1 MRTCSIYWWIFL
13 ILQLLPLHN
22 ACGYADSIRLESIAV
37 EVGEGASISIF
48 AALSHQFGG
57 FEIPLA
63 SSSVDLVFDSVSL
76 VGTIAEEKLRAGFW
90 LKENPNRI
98 IINLFPH
105 SLFELEPVLPPG
117 GRLCEVYFHIRPDAF
132 SGLVEIDTL
141 SDTINLLPDTLQFRP
156 LRGWD
161 SKGEN
166 ELPLDFIPGL
176 ILVTYPTDALNIYE
190 EGLRIPPTRIYKKGQ
205 WQSDIW
211 RIIESNSRAPDQVL
225 GDMQAQIAGC
235 RFAQKQVAELLAT
248 RWVSTIQVYGEASAE
263 ALDRLAWEG
272 YRTLLPVT
280 VQDAGF
286 AANPPDAL
294 RNAAGTSVAAV
305 VLDAH
310 EPGKLGGTGKT
321 FGWPWVNQA
330 RKRGELDRWPP
341 ILLAG
346 GLTPDN
352 VAQAIVEARPYGV
365 DVSSGVESS
374 PGRKDPD
381 KVRRF
386 VMEARRA
393 AETI

>member
-1 MRTCSIYWWIFL
+1 MPQKPCVPNRRENGHMRTCSIYWWIFL

-176 ILVTYPTDALNIYE
+176 ILVTYPTDALN
-190 EGLRIPPTRIYKKGQ
+190 PP
-205 WQSDIW
+205 D
-211 RIIESNSRAPDQVL
+211 L
-225 GDMQAQIAGC
+225 GDQGEGQSYLRFRQPDLDERFEVAFALARGGNVMLDLVNILCQRVAVLAHGYFPAG
-235 RFAQKQVAELLAT
+235 EYHLALT
-248 RWVSTIQVYGEASAE
+248 ASHYCAGIYF
-263 ALDRLAWEG
+263 LRL
-272 YRTLLPVT
+272 
-280 VQDAGF
+280 DAGEF
-286 AANPPDAL
+286 Y
-294 RNAAGTSVAAV
+294 
-305 VLDAH
+305 
-310 EPGKLGGTGKT
+310 E
-321 FGWPWVNQA
+321 
-330 RKRGELDRWPP
+330 
-341 ILLAG
+341 
-346 GLTPDN
+346 
-352 VAQAIVEARPYGV
+352 
-365 DVSSGVESS
+365 
-374 PGRKDPD
+374 
-381 KVRRF
+381 VRRLLL
-386 VMEARRA
+386 
-393 AETI
+393 IK